1 MRNFKGSFVDEAAV
15 LGEGTSL
22 GFGSVIEADVRI
34 GDNCSIGHNVVIHQG
49 TIIGSNVRIDDNTVI
64 GKLPMK
70 AAISVL
76 KMESDLPPSDIADGV
91 MIGACA
97 TIYRGCKIGKK
108 VLVADLASVRE
119 NTTVGKYTIVG
130 RGVTVENHCK
140 VGNYCKLE
148 TESYITA
155 YSELEDRVFISPGV
169 VTSNDNYVGRT
180 EERFEHFK
188 GVTVKRGGR
197 IGAGSV
203 ILPGKVIGEDALV
216 AAGSVVTKDVP
227 PRMIVMGCPAMKIR
241 TVPEEQLL
249 ENQGW
254 VDKECNT

>member
-1 MRNFKGSFVDEAAV
+1 VSI
-15 LGEGTSL
+15 

-34 GDNCSIGHNVVIHQG
+34 GANCTIGHNVVIHQG
-49 TIIGSNVRIDDNTVI
+49 TVISSNVRIDDNTVI

-76 KMESDLPPSDIADGV
+76 KMESDLPPGEIADDV
-91 MIGACA
+91 MIGACV
-97 TIYRGCKIGKK
+97 TIYRGCKIGRK

-130 RGVTVENHCK
+130 KGVTVENHCK

-169 VTSNDNYVGRT
+169 VTSNDNYIGRT
-180 EERFEHFK
+180 EERFRHFK
-188 GVTVKRGGR
+188 GITVKKGGR
-197 IGAGSV
+197 VGAGSV
-203 ILPGKVIGEDALV
+203 VLPGRVIGKDALV

-227 PRMIVMGCPAMKIR
+227 ERMIVMGSPAKRIR
-241 TVPEEQLL
+241 PVPEEQLL

-254 VDKECNT
+254 VDED